1 MTRGK
6 NQKNKNVKKCDAR
19 MRSRTVCKH
28 VSREKA
34 TLTNCVSSVLFYEIV
49 RNNWEKFWKIIFK
62 ESVGTL
68 SEGVVIIV
76 RK

>member
-1 MTRGK
+1 
-6 NQKNKNVKKCDAR
+6 
-19 MRSRTVCKH
+19 MRSRTVCKR

-34 TLTNCVSSVLFYEIV
+34 TLTNCVSIISSVLFYEIV